1 MYKWKHNTST
11 GNAIADISHNE
22 RLIRWGTERSGYL
35 YNYEFWGDFS
45 LTYPLKGG
53 WYKTPS
59 QAIKEGKPYIDRL
72 LAPPGI
78 VREHG

>member
-1 MYKWKHNTST
+1 MKYTWKFNART
-11 GNAIADISHNE
+11 GNSTADLSRNE

-45 LTYPLKGG
+45 LVYPLKGG

-59 QAIKEGKPYIDRL
+59 QAIRKGKPYIESL
-72 LAPPGI
+72 LAGPVP
-78 VREHG
+78 EL